1 VGVVLP
7 CRMPWFTVA
16 REVLSLAKD
25 ALPIV
30 LEVIRAIKEQDDQR
44 GAAHAAL
51 RGVVA
56 REQASGEA
64 ASRAGRLAGPRR

>member
-1 VGVVLP
+1 ML
-7 CRMPWFTVA
+7 WFTVA
-16 REVLSLAKD
+16 REVISLASS

-56 REQASGEA
+56 REQAAGEA
-64 ASRAGRLAGPRR
+64 ASRAARLAGPRRS